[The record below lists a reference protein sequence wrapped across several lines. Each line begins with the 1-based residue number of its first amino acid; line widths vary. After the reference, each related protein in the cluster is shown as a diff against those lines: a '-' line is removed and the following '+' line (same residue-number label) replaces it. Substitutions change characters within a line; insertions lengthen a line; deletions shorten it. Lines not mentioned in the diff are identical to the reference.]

1 MASNQLPNLLIV
13 DDNELNIS
21 YLEALIKPLK
31 VNLIKA
37 TSGAVALEITKGIN
51 LALAILDVRMPE
63 MNGYQLATKINK
75 DRIDDKVPVIFL
87 TANFIDET
95 ELFIGYD
102 SGAVDY
108 IFKPVSSHIL
118 LCKINVF
125 LELYNHKLEI
135 IRDAEKLKASSD
147 KLIRINNMLK
157 KREEKLV
164 QEQLFNKALLNSIP
178 GIFYLYSLPDL
189 RMIMWNKPHETMFGY
204 EPEEMKGRHVLTWHL
219 PERAEAVM
227 DSLDNA
233 LESGPVSV
241 EAPLVKKD
249 GSTIPFMLTGVKFES
264 NGQRYLIGVGT
275 DISKRKRTEE
285 ELRNSLEQ
293 LQQLTNHIEKIRENE
308 RLSIARDL
316 HDDLGQALT
325 AVKIDLG
332 IIKQNESDSE
342 LVSKINNVTTLVS
355 ETIKSVQRITSQLRP
370 EIIDDLGLNAAIQW
384 YAREFSERN
393 SIEISLDLDAS
404 IEIASDNALTLF
416 RIMQES
422 LTNIARHSKATQAE
436 INLYKC
442 KRGILFRL
450 SDNGIGISEPDL
462 NSRKSFGII
471 GMKERAASMGGS
483 CEIFSNKKKRGTIIE
498 LTLPLSINQ
507 AHENTDL

>member
-1 MASNQLPNLLIV
+1 MAVKNLPNLLIV
-13 DDNELNIS
+13 DDNELNLF
-21 YLEALIKPLK
+21 YLEALIKPVN

-37 TSGAVALEITKGIN
+37 TSGSEALIITKGVE
-51 LALAILDVRMPE
+51 LALAILDVRMPQ
-63 MNGYQLATKINK
+63 MDGYELATKINQ
-75 DRIDDKVPVIFL
+75 DRVDDKVPVIFL

-95 ELFIGYD
+95 ELFIGYN

-125 LELYNHKLEI
+125 LELYNQKLKI
-135 IRDAEKLKASSD
+135 IRGAEKLKESSD
-147 KLIRINNMLK
+147 KLVRTNNMLK

-189 RMIMWNKPHETMFGY
+189 RMIMWNKQHETMFGY
-204 EPEEMKGRHVLTWHL
+204 EPDEMKGRHVLTWHL

-227 DSLDNA
+227 DSLENELD
-233 LESGPVSV
+233 SGQVSV
-241 EAPLVKKD
+241 ETPLVKKD
-249 GSTIPFMLTGVKFES
+249 GSTIPFMLTGVKFKS
-264 NGQRYLIGVGT
+264 NGHRYLIGIGSDV
-275 DISKRKRTEE
+275 SNRKRTEE

-308 RLSIARDL
+308 RLTIARDL

-332 IIKQNESDSE
+332 IIKQKVSDSE
-342 LVSKINNVTTLVS
+342 LVSKINNVTALVG

-393 SIEISLDLDAS
+393 SIEILLDLDAS

-436 INLYKC
+436 ISLYKC
-442 KRGILFRL
+442 KQGILFRL
-450 SDNGIGISEPDL
+450 SDNGIGISDPDL
-462 NSRKSFGII
+462 NSKKSFGII
-471 GMKERAASMGGS
+471 GMKERATSMGGS
-483 CEIFSNKKKRGTIIE
+483 CEIYSNKKNRGTIIE
-498 LTLPLSINQ
+498 LTLPLNIN
-507 AHENTDL
+507 